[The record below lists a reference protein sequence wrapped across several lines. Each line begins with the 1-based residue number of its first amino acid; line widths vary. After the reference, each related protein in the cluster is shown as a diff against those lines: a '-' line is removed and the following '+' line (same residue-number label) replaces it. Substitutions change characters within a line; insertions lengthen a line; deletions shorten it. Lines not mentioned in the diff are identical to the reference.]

1 MTSVTYR
8 IGRAQRHLVGVVVG
22 VSLMASNV
30 LAADAVR
37 ELELQVGE
45 TRVLAPGDVKRIAIG
60 NGQIVSASA
69 ADAREV
75 IVFAKQ
81 AGTSSLH
88 IWTARSRLLAYR
100 IRVVPADFRR
110 IRDDIDTLLA
120 KIPGAHAMTVGD
132 KIVIE
137 GGDISDRDRDRIA
150 SLAAT
155 YPGLIDFTNPMG
167 WERMIMLDVQVVELP
182 RSRVRELGVR
192 WDGATTGGF
201 NTGVVWD
208 SEAINRLGRRPGE
221 PALVPAVGAGGRIDE
236 MESGD
241 DPNGISSGVL
251 QRVAPAL
258 GFFGVN
264 AALSARID
272 AMAQSGEAVVL
283 AQPQLMARSGAT
295 AEFLAGGEVPYATTD
310 ANGKTTTIFK
320 PYGVALKI
328 TPQADSHGAVRSR
341 IEVEASSVDATTP
354 SPSGPALKT
363 RRAATEFNVRS
374 GQTLVLA
381 GFLARE
387 RNDMR
392 SGIPGL
398 SRIPV
403 LGYLFGSQ
411 RNEVKETELAIFV
424 TPYVIAQGDRALAD
438 RVSRSHAILKESFDG
453 TPRMNTPMGAA
464 EQGDREGWNAP
475 AGAGSQWRND
485 AAVLVDTAARMAPVV
500 REGTVRP
507 AGSAGQGM
515 NQYAFDPQP

>member
-1 MTSVTYR
+1 MTTV
-8 IGRAQRHLVGVVVG
+8 GDHLDRAPHRLIWI
-22 VSLMASNV
+22 V
-30 LAADAVR
+30 LAVLLLAGNVRAADDVR
-37 ELELQVGE
+37 EMELQVGE
-45 TRVLAPGDVKRIAIG
+45 TRVLAPGDVKRIAVG

-69 ADAREV
+69 AEAREV

-88 IWTARSRLLAYR
+88 IWTARARPLAYR
-100 IRVVPADFRR
+100 IRVVPADFKR

-120 KIPGAHAMTVGD
+120 RIPGAQAMTVGD

-155 YPGLIDFTNPMG
+155 YPGLIDFTHPMG

-208 SEAINRLGRRPGE
+208 SAAINRLGRRPGE
-221 PALVPAVGAGGRIDE
+221 AALVPAVNSGGRIDE
-236 MESGD
+236 MEGGD
-241 DPNGISSGVL
+241 DPNGISSGIL

-328 TPQADSHGAVRSR
+328 TPQADGNGAVRSR

-392 SGIPGL
+392 NGLPGL

-424 TPYVIAQGDRALAD
+424 TPYVIGQDNRALAD
-438 RVSRSHAILKESFDG
+438 RVSRSNAILNSSFDDA
-453 TPRMNTPMGAA
+453 PRLNTPLGV
-464 EQGDREGWNAP
+464 EQSGEREDWHAS
-475 AGAGSQWRND
+475 AGAGSQWRAD
-485 AAVLVDTAARMAPVV
+485 ATAFVETTSRMAPI
-500 REGTVRP
+500 GTVRP
-507 AGSAGQGM
+507 MGSAGQGM
-515 NQYAFDPQP
+515 NQYAFDPEP